1 MDERMQ
7 ILELIEAGEIS
18 AEEGARRLEALAQAT
33 ERPGAAATPAVPIP
47 QPALVRW
54 LWQIVFWLGGGLVA
68 WGGFL
73 LVSFYTREVH
83 SGWLTWGWIL
93 FILGVLGVLLGW
105 WLQRAYWLSVR
116 VRQSDG
122 PNVLVVL
129 PLPLG
134 PLAWILRI
142 VRPFV
147 PELDETGADELLLAM
162 RDEMRNGR
170 PLLVE
175 VDEGESGQQVQV
187 YIG

>member
-1 MDERMQ
+1 MDERMK

-18 AEEGARRLEALAQAT
+18 AGEGARRLEALAQAT
-33 ERPGAAATPAVPIP
+33 ERPGAAATPSVSVPR
-47 QPALVRW
+47 PALVRW
-54 LWQIVFWLGGGLVA
+54 LWQIGFWIGGGFLA

-73 LVSFYTREVH
+73 LVSFYTREVA
-83 SGWLTWGWIL
+83 SRWLTWGWIL
-93 FILGVLGVLLGW
+93 FMVGVLGVLLGW

-134 PLAWILRI
+134 PLAWILRLA
-142 VRPFV
+142 RPFV
-147 PELDETGADELLLAM
+147 PQLEETGADELLLAM
-162 RDEMRNGR
+162 RDEMRDGR

-175 VDEGESGQQVQV
+175 VDEGESGEQVQV